1 MLSYFSHIKV
11 KVFYPLNRYLSHH
24 SNVLNHRVTWAD
36 KSTYSSLSHMARLQ
50 PATACPSAQTLPV
63 AGRPPPQWQ
72 AASRP
77 HMRLLITAAGPHARA
92 CPSARPLLPAV
103 NPVLSRGPRREHR
116 RSNELLP
123 TTTRRTSA
131 SRCARSST
139 SRPGSAATR
148 SAPR

>member
-36 KSTYSSLSHMARLQ
+36 KSIYSSLSHMARLQ

-123 TTTRRTSA
+123 TTRRTSA